1 MLLPKTVKLYVEPID
16 LISREFV
23 DTIRNIR
30 DGTTKEVP
38 DIFNE
43 LMCKW
48 SLESISYVALNKRL
62 GLLDEK
68 NTATDGKNMIRV
80 GIKMK
85 C

>member
-16 LISREFV
+16 MISREFV
-23 DTIRNIR
+23 EKIR
-30 DGTTKEVP
+30 DIRSSTTNEVP

-48 SLESISYVALNKRL
+48 SLESISYVALNRRL
-62 GLLDEK
+62 GLLDE
-68 NTATDGKNMIRV
+68 NNASTDGKDMIRV
-80 GIKMK
+80 